1 MTSLVLPMN
10 HSSLSQ
16 ACWWLTK
23 RDLLLVLRHRSDAAN
38 PLLFF
43 LMVASIF
50 PLGVGPEAA
59 ILRQI
64 APGIIWIAALLA
76 TLLSLEAMFRSD
88 FDDGSLEQLI
98 LSPYPLPALVLA
110 KTFAHWLATGLP
122 LILLAPL
129 LGLLFGVS
137 GWPLVILLITL
148 LVGTPA
154 LSLVGAVGVALTVG
168 LRQGG
173 LLLALLL
180 LPLYVPILIFSAG
193 AVETAA
199 QGLPADGLLY
209 LLSALL
215 VLAATLAPFATSAAL
230 SIRMS

>member
-1 MTSLVLPMN
+1 M
-10 HSSLSQ
+10 SSLAPPMTDSALLQ

-50 PLGVGPEAA
+50 PLGIGPEADT
-59 ILRQI
+59 LRQI
-64 APGIIWIAALLA
+64 APGIVWIAALLA
-76 TLLSLEAMFRSD
+76 TLLSLEAIFRSD

-98 LSPYPLPALVLA
+98 LSPHPLPVLVLA

-129 LGLLFGVS
+129 LGLLFGIS
-137 GWPLVILLITL
+137 GWPLAILLFTL
-148 LVGTPA
+148 LLGTPA
-154 LSLVGAVGVALTVG
+154 LSLVGSIGVALTVG
-168 LRQGG
+168 LRRGG

-193 AVETAA
+193 AVEAAA
-199 QGLPADGLLY
+199 QGLPVEGQLY

-215 VLAATLAPFATSAAL
+215 VLAATLSPIATSAAL
-230 SIRMS
+230 CIRMS

>member
-1 MTSLVLPMN
+1 MN
-10 HSSLSQ
+10 ESTLFE
-16 ACWWLTK
+16 ACWWLVK
-23 RDLLLVLRHRSDAAN
+23 RDLLLVFRHRSDAAN

-43 LMVASIF
+43 LMIASVF
-50 PLGVGPEAA
+50 PLGIGPEAA
-59 ILRQI
+59 VLKQI
-64 APGIIWIAALLA
+64 APGIIWVSALLA
-76 TLLSLEAMFRSD
+76 TLLSLESIFRSD
-88 FDDGSLEQLI
+88 FNDGSLEQLI
-98 LSPYPLPALVLA
+98 LSPHPLSFLILA
-110 KTFAHWLATGLP
+110 KIFAHWLVTGLP

-129 LGLLFGVS
+129 LGLLFGIS

-148 LVGTPA
+148 LISTPA

-173 LLLALLL
+173 LLLTLLL

-199 QGLPADGLLY
+199 RGLPTDGQIY

-215 VLAATLAPFATSAAL
+215 VLAISLAPMATSSAL
-230 SIRMS
+230 CIRIG

>member
-1 MTSLVLPMN
+1 MPYST
-10 HSSLSQ
+10 LSH
-16 ACWWLTK
+16 ACWWIAR

-50 PLGVGPEAA
+50 PLGIGPEPNT
-59 ILRQI
+59 LQQI

-76 TLLSLEAMFRSD
+76 TLLSLEAIFRSD

-98 LSPYPLPALVLA
+98 LSPHPLPLLVFA
-110 KTFAHWLATGLP
+110 KTFAHWLTTGLP

-129 LGLLFGVS
+129 VGLLFGIS
-137 GWPLVILLITL
+137 GWPLAILLMTL
-148 LVGTPA
+148 LLGTPA
-154 LSLVGAVGVALTVG
+154 LSLVGSVGVALTVG
-168 LRQGG
+168 LRRGG

-193 AVETAA
+193 AVEIAA
-199 QGLPADGLLY
+199 QGLPVDGQLY

-215 VLAATLAPFATSAAL
+215 VLAATLAPIATSAAL
-230 SIRMS
+230 CIRMS

>member
-1 MTSLVLPMN
+1 MSSLALPMN
-10 HSSLSQ
+10 SSTLSQ

-50 PLGVGPEAA
+50 PLGIGPEATV
-59 ILRQI
+59 LRQI

-98 LSPYPLPALVLA
+98 LSPHPLPVLVLA
-110 KTFAHWLATGLP
+110 KIFAHWLATGLP

-129 LGLLFGVS
+129 LGLLFGIS
-137 GWPLVILLITL
+137 GWPLIVLLITL

-168 LRQGG
+168 LRRGG

-193 AVETAA
+193 AVETAV
-199 QGLPADGLLY
+199 QGLPADGQLY

-215 VLAATLAPFATSAAL
+215 ALAVTLAPIATSAAL
-230 SIRMS
+230 CIRMS

>member
-1 MTSLVLPMN
+1 MNSLAPPMP
-10 HSSLSQ
+10 HSALSQ
-16 ACWWLTK
+16 ACWWIAR

-50 PLGVGPEAA
+50 PLGIGPEANT
-59 ILRQI
+59 LQQI

-76 TLLSLEAMFRSD
+76 TLLSLESIFRSD

-98 LSPYPLPALVLA
+98 LSPHPLPLLVLA
-110 KTFAHWLATGLP
+110 KTLAHWLATGLP

-129 LGLLFGVS
+129 MGLLFGIS

-148 LVGTPA
+148 LLGTPA
-154 LSLVGAVGVALTVG
+154 LSLVGSVGVALTVG
-168 LRQGG
+168 LRRGG

-193 AVETAA
+193 AVEIAA
-199 QGLPADGLLY
+199 QGLPADGQLY

-215 VLAATLAPFATSAAL
+215 VLAATLAPIATSAAL
-230 SIRMS
+230 CIRMS